1 MENWIRIW
9 MLLLEVSAFAYMLVM
24 LIISAGWYFTKVFIP
39 KSNSASLKVS
49 VVIAVRNESAGIK
62 SLLVSLLKQ
71 TYPKN
76 LFEVIIVD
84 DNSDDQTVEII
95 NQFKTENPEL
105 ILSVVKSKG
114 QGKKDALK
122 RGFEQVNSE
131 IIITTDG
138 DCQVEPNWIKN
149 YVSYFEN
156 NDAQLLFGPV
166 FYSNSNSFQKY
177 IFTLEFATLVASGA
191 GSVGIGLPLMGNGA
205 NLAFRKSA
213 FEKVKEK
220 LSGAKFASGDDVF
233 LMHAI
238 SSNYG
243 NAAVKFIKNKSSIVE
258 TSAPENLG
266 KFVNQRIRWGSKAKA
281 YKSIWALA
289 VAMVVFVFNVLL
301 GLTAFLAFYK
311 IWFLAVLPLFVILK
325 FLIDFPLIRN
335 FLKFYNRLV
344 SAIFLFPLEFFYPF
358 YIMLT
363 ALFSIFIP
371 YRWKGR
377 TLIK

>member
-9 MLLLEVSAFAYMLVM
+9 MLLLEVSAFAYLVVM
-24 LIISAGWYFTKVFIP
+24 LIISAGWYFTKVFVP
-39 KSNSASLKVS
+39 KSISSSLKVS
-49 VVIAVRNESAGIK
+49 IVIAVRNESAGITN
-62 SLLVSLLKQ
+62 LLVSILKQ

-76 LFEVIIVD
+76 LLEVIIVD

-105 ILSVVKSKG
+105 ILGVVSSKG
-114 QGKKDALK
+114 QGKKEALK
-122 RGFEQVNSE
+122 QGFEQANSE

-138 DCQVEPNWIKN
+138 DCQVGLDWIKN
-149 YVSYFEN
+149 YVSCFE
-156 NDAQLLFGPV
+156 DEDVQLLFGPV
-166 FYSNSNSFQKY
+166 FYSDSKSFLQK

-191 GSVGIGLPLMGNGA
+191 GSAGIDLPLMGNGA

-220 LSGAKFASGDDVF
+220 LHGAKFASGDDVF

-243 NAAVKFIKNKSSIVE
+243 KAAIKFIKNKGSIVE
-258 TSAPENLG
+258 TSAPESLG
-266 KFVNQRIRWGSKAKA
+266 EFVNQRIRWGSKAKA
-281 YKSIWALA
+281 YKSIWAFT
-289 VAMVVFVFNVLL
+289 VALVVFVFNVLL

-311 IWFLAVLPLFVILK
+311 IWFLAVFALFIILK
-325 FLIDFPLIRN
+325 FLVDFPLTRN

-344 SAIFLFPLEFFYPF
+344 NAILLFPLEFLYPF

-363 ALFSIFIP
+363 ALFSIFMP

-377 TLIK
+377 KMIK

>member
-1 MENWIRIW
+1 
-9 MLLLEVSAFAYMLVM
+9 MLLLEVSAFAYLLVM
-24 LIISAGWYFTKVFIP
+24 LIISAGWYFTKVFVP
-39 KSNSASLKVS
+39 KSISSSLKVS
-49 VVIAVRNESAGIK
+49 VVIAVRNESAGIIK
-62 SLLVSLLKQ
+62 LLISLLKQ
-71 TYPKN
+71 TYPN
-76 LFEVIIVD
+76 NYFDVIIVD
-84 DNSDDQTVEII
+84 DNSTDQTIEII
-95 NQFKTENPEL
+95 NQFKIENSDL
-105 ILSVVKSKG
+105 NLTVISSKG
-114 QGKKDALK
+114 QGKKQALK
-122 RGFEQVNSE
+122 LGFEHANSE

-138 DCQVEPNWIKN
+138 DCKVQTDWIKN
-149 YVSYFEN
+149 YVSCFEN

-166 FYSNSNSFQKY
+166 FYSNSKSLLEK

-191 GSVGIGLPLMGNGA
+191 GSAGIGLPLMGNGA

-213 FEKVKEK
+213 FESVKKK
-220 LSGAKFASGDDVF
+220 LGGTKFASGDDVF

-243 NAAVKFIKNKSSIVE
+243 KASVKYLKNKTSIVE
-258 TSAPENLG
+258 TSAPESLG
-266 KFVNQRIRWGSKAKA
+266 EFVNQRIRWGSKAKA

-289 VAMVVFVFNVLL
+289 VALVVFVFNVLL

-311 IWFLAVLPLFVILK
+311 IWFLAVFALFIILK
-325 FLIDFPLIRN
+325 FLIDFPLTRN

-344 SAIFLFPLEFFYPF
+344 NAILLFPLEFFYPF

-377 TLIK
+377 KMIK